1 MDPKPTTTPAPPKPK
16 PTPVKPPTNPTT
28 TPAQPKK
35 TTTAGNGGV
44 LPPSSSTTPTISP
57 SPTPEAD
64 SSTAGGGLPV
74 GAIAG
79 IAAGGALILMF
90 VVSIFVC
97 KKRRARRYAARPDG
111 HDSSRDPIDPSEV
124 LPRDNKY
131 DQRTPILTHSSAAVG
146 GAVGAVGALSSSR
159 SGNSRDG
166 DSGFISYPLALR
178 GASEEDSKARELAAY
193 QDPRTQQTQRA
204 LEQEYSHYE
213 DHIQSHFEP
222 DSPQMSPASLRPG
235 PGPASPTKDLAQNN
249 INNNNINRAQHLPT
263 PILTSNPSMELS
275 RNTPAPMSP
284 SQRNFQQQQESSP
297 ISPRSRPAHPLSSP
311 SGPRGQDAVIV
322 NDMGN
327 EFVMQSSNNSRR
339 DSFEQDGSVVQSEL
353 SYRRGVPPR
362 KSQESNL
369 GGGSA
374 PPSGVLHYPAS
385 GTPSPMALG
394 PQRGPGSGERPG
406 PGSNS
411 TFSSPHQRPSG
422 YPASPPVRPSQYQ
435 PQPQHQY
442 QPPPQGYQQ
451 QQQSSYQQYPQ
462 DSMNGYGSPPMRPQQ
477 PRQGGGGGY
486 PGGPGSPGGMRSPPM
501 SPQSR
506 GPGGY
511 SPHMGPGYPQQQ
523 QQYQQQ
529 YQPQSN
535 YAPPP
540 QQQQQSPNYRPRHN
554 NNNY

>member
-1 MDPKPTTTPAPPKPK
+1 MDPKPTTTTPAVKPK
-16 PTPVKPPTNPTT
+16 PPAKTPTNPTT
-28 TPAQPKK
+28 TTTPPKK
-35 TTTAGNGGV
+35 TTTGGAV
-44 LPPSSSTTPTISP
+44 LPPSSSSTAPSISP
-57 SPTPEAD
+57 SASPDAG
-64 SSTAGGGLPV
+64 SSSSGGLPV

-90 VVSIFVC
+90 LVSIFVC

-111 HDSSRDPIDPSEV
+111 HDPSRDPIDPNDV
-124 LPRDNKY
+124 LPLDNKY
-131 DQRTPILTHSSAAVG
+131 DQRTPTLSHSSAA
-146 GAVGAVGALSSSR
+146 AVGAAGAFSSNR

-178 GASEEDSKARELAAY
+178 GASEDDKSRELAAY

-213 DHIQSHFEP
+213 YHIQSHYEP
-222 DSPQMSPASLRPG
+222 ESPEMRPASLRPG
-235 PGPASPTKDLAQNN
+235 PGPASPTKGPAQNN
-249 INNNNINRAQHLPT
+249 INSNINRAQHIPT
-263 PILTSNPSMELS
+263 PISTSPSMELS
-275 RNTPAPMSP
+275 RNTPVSMSP
-284 SQRNFQQQQESSP
+284 SQRNFQHQQQQQQESSP
-297 ISPRSRPAHPLSSP
+297 LSPRSRPAHPLSSP

-327 EFVMQSSNNSRR
+327 EFVIQTSSNNSRH

-362 KSQESNL
+362 KSQDSNL

-374 PPSGVLHYPAS
+374 PPSGSLQYPAS
-385 GTPSPMALG
+385 GTPSPIALG
-394 PQRGPGSGERPG
+394 PQRGPGSGGRPGPG

-411 TFSSPHQRPSG
+411 TFSSPRQGPSG
-422 YPASPPVRPSQYQ
+422 YSSPPVRPSQY
-435 PQPQHQY
+435 QPQHQY

-451 QQQSSYQQYPQ
+451 QQQQPYQQYPQ
-462 DSMNGYGSPPMRPQQ
+462 DPMNGYGSPPMRPQQ
-477 PRQGGGGGY
+477 PRQQGGGGGGY
-486 PGGPGSPGGMRSPPM
+486 PGPGGPGGPGGMRSPPM

-511 SPHMGPGYPQQQ
+511 SPHMGPSYP
-523 QQYQQQ
+523 QQQ

-535 YAPPP
+535 YSP
-540 QQQQQSPNYRPRHN
+540 QQQSGNYRPRTN
-554 NNNY
+554 NSNY